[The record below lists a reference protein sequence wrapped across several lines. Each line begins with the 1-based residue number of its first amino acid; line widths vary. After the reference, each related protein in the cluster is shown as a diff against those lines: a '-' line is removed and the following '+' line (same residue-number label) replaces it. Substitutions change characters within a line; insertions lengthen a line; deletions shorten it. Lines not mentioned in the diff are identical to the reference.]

1 MLSAKGVPFI
11 GVFEPEVGKEKVG
24 FDLVSEAGLL
34 VVGGSA
40 KMVGAVPLALVVISF
55 FSGLEEEGWLKEARD
70 L

>member
-1 MLSAKGVPFI
+1 M
-11 GVFEPEVGKEKVG
+11 FEPEVGKEKVG